1 MAEQNSPVVF
11 SADGLSVSYG
21 NQVVLKNSSLSVY
34 EKERIGLVG
43 RNGCGKSTF
52 LKIVAGIEKPDTGNV
67 IRKKGLTMSYLS
79 QDFTIDPSKSVYESV
94 LDGASNITDLIKEY
108 ENLPSASKEQ
118 HIIENKIKMLD
129 GWNLKNKIE
138 RVIQA
143 VNAPAVD
150 KKVSELSGGER
161 RRTSLAKAIIGEP
174 DLLILDEPTNH
185 LDTDSVEWL
194 EKYIESYNGTVI
206 FVTHDR
212 YFLDNLATRVV
223 ELANGN
229 FYSYPGS
236 YSDYLIGKARRIEIE
251 EKAEHKRKSFIR
263 REISWIRRMPK
274 ARVTK
279 SYSRV
284 DRFNQAVSQ
293 LPPEKELDMELI
305 IPPPRQLSDKVAEF
319 TNVSI
324 SYGDNLI
331 LKEFNFLINP
341 GMKIGL
347 IGKNGTGKTSF
358 LKALT
363 GELLPSSGTIERA
376 SNLEFNYIDQER
388 LKLNEANSVYEEI
401 SGGYDFIKL
410 GNETVTIWTYLKRF
424 LFEDSRIRTRISELS
439 GGEKGRLILA
449 KILKNGGNFLIL
461 DEPTNDLDLQTLR
474 ILEESLL
481 SFAGCVMLVSH
492 DRYFLNRVCSSIL
505 AFEEK
510 KLNYYV
516 GNYDYYFEKKQS
528 RSTQANTLQKQKEK
542 APIPLQ
548 KSLKIGT
555 RKLKWSEEKELE
567 TIENNVIET
576 EERIAEIE
584 KTFGS
589 QDFFEKHGNKSQ
601 ELQTELDSLKIKLE
615 SLYNR
620 WNELERIKNG

>member
-1 MAEQNSPVVF
+1 MAEQNTPVVF
-11 SADGLSVSYG
+11 SADSLSVSYG
-21 NQVVLKNSSLSVY
+21 NQVVLQNSSLAVY
-34 EKERIGLVG
+34 EKEKIGLVG

-52 LKIVAGIEKPDTGNV
+52 LKIVAGIEKPDNGNV
-67 IRKKGLTMSYLS
+67 IRRKGLTMSYLS
-79 QDFTIDPSKSVYESV
+79 QDFTIDPNKNVYESV
-94 LDGASNITDLIKEY
+94 LDGASNITDLIREY
-108 ENLPSASKEQ
+108 ENLPHDSNEQ

-138 RVIQA
+138 RVMQA
-143 VNAPAVD
+143 VNAPGID

-194 EKYIESYNGTVI
+194 EQYIESYNGTII

-212 YFLDNLATRVV
+212 YFLDNLATRVI

-236 YSDYLIGKARRIEIE
+236 YSDYLIGKAKRIEVE
-251 EKAEHKRKSFIR
+251 EKMEHKRKSFIR

-274 ARVTK
+274 ARGTK

-293 LPPEKELDMELI
+293 LPPEKELDIELI

-324 SYGDNLI
+324 SYGNNLI
-331 LKEFNFLINP
+331 LKDFNFLINP

-358 LKALT
+358 LKTLT
-363 GELLPSSGTIERA
+363 GELLPTSGTIERA

-388 LKLNEANSVYEEI
+388 LKLNESNSVYEEI
-401 SGGYDFIKL
+401 GGGYDFVKL
-410 GNETVTIWTYLKRF
+410 GDERVTIWTYLKRF

-481 SFAGCVMLVSH
+481 SFRGCVILVSH

-510 KLNYYV
+510 ELNYYV
-516 GNYDYYFEKKQS
+516 GNYEYYFEKKQI
-528 RSTQANTLQKQKEK
+528 RTAQANTLQKEK
-542 APIPLQ
+542 D
-548 KSLKIGT
+548 KSSKLPQEPSKIGIK
-555 RKLKWSEEKELE
+555 KLKWSEERELE
-567 TIENNVIET
+567 TIEGKLIET
-576 EERIAEIE
+576 EENIAEIE

-589 QDFFEKHGNKSQ
+589 QDFFEKHGDNSQ
-601 ELQTELDSLKIKLE
+601 KLQTELNLLKAKLE
-615 SLYNR
+615 SLYDR

>member
-1 MAEQNSPVVF
+1 MAEQITSVVF
-11 SADGLSVSYG
+11 STDNLSVSYG
-21 NQVVLKNSSLSVY
+21 NHLVLQKTSLTVY

-43 RNGCGKSTF
+43 KNGCGKSTF

-79 QDFTIDPSKSVYESV
+79 QDFTIDQNKSVYESV
-94 LDGASNITDLIKEY
+94 LDGASNITNLIKEY
-108 ENLPSASKEQ
+108 ENLPSDSKEQ

-138 RVIQA
+138 RVMQA
-143 VNAPAVD
+143 VNAPGIS

-161 RRTSLAKAIIGEP
+161 RRTALAQTIIGEP

-212 YFLDNLATRVV
+212 YFLDNLASRIV
-223 ELANGN
+223 ELANGI

-236 YSDYLIGKARRIEIE
+236 YSDYMIGKAKRIEIE
-251 EKAEHKRKSFIR
+251 EKMEHKRKSFIR

-274 ARVTK
+274 ARGTK

-284 DRFNQAVSQ
+284 DRFNQAISQ
-293 LPPEKELDMELI
+293 LPPEKELDIELI

-331 LKEFNFLINP
+331 LKDFNFLINP

-347 IGKNGTGKTSF
+347 IGKNGSGKTSF
-358 LKALT
+358 LKVLT
-363 GELLPSSGTIERA
+363 GEMLPTSGTIERA

-388 LKLNEANSVYEEI
+388 LKLNESNTVYEEI
-401 SGGYDFIKL
+401 GGGYDFVKL
-410 GNETVTIWTYLKRF
+410 GDEKITIWTYLKRF
-424 LFEDSRIRTRISELS
+424 LFEDLRIKTRISELS

-474 ILEESLL
+474 ILEESLI
-481 SFAGCVMLVSH
+481 SFTGCVMLVSH
-492 DRYFLNRVCSSIL
+492 DRYFLNRVCSNIL

-528 RSTQANTLQKQKEK
+528 RITQPNILQKQNEK
-542 APIPLQ
+542 VQKPIQ
-548 KSLKIGT
+548 ECLKTST
-555 RKLKWSEEKELE
+555 RKLKWAEEKELE
-567 TIENNVIET
+567 TIENKIIET
-576 EERIAEIE
+576 EESIAEIE
-584 KTFGS
+584 KIFGTP
-589 QDFFEKHGNKSQ
+589 DFFQKYGNKSQ
-601 ELQTELDSLKIKLE
+601 KFQLELDSLKMKLE
-615 SLYNR
+615 SLYQR
-620 WNELERIKNG
+620 WSELEKIKNG